1 MSYSKEKLY
10 NDIVKKIRNQAKKET
25 ISAPV
30 SLKEAKTVKNLFKL
44 NQNILWKY
52 LQTKEMFLDQ
62 RTKN

>member
-25 ISAPV
+25 ISVPV

-44 NQNILWKY
+44 IL
-52 LQTKEMFLDQ
+52 
-62 RTKN
+62 